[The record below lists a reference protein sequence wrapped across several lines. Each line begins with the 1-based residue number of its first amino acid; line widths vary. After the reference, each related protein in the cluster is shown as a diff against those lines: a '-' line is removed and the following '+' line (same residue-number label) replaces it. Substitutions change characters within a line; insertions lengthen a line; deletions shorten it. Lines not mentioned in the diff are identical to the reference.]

1 MPWDYL
7 RELMWDSNPN
17 HGITREVKKQKTKN
31 YTHTHTH
38 THTHTQ
44 NIPANVLTHSLASSQ
59 NKVLSE
65 YQRRASWLCTG
76 LSPPPCTLLEAERQ
90 VSDSQNQKVRDCCNR
105 GARDSIFHQTVT
117 RFPVAN
123 HIFLE
128 SRLVDICQ
136 DVATWDQLPRGDQWH
151 TWNGALMVQL
161 GNQLAGTREMIKT
174 YYYLAK

>member
-1 MPWDYL
+1 MPWDNL

-17 HGITREVKKQKTKN
+17 HGITREVN
-31 YTHTHTH
+31 THTH
-38 THTHTQ
+38 
-44 NIPANVLTHSLASSQ
+44 NIPVKALTHSLASSQ

-65 YQRRASWLCTG
+65 YQRRASWLCIG
-76 LSPPPCTLLEAERQ
+76 LSPPPCTLLEEERQ
-90 VSDSQNQKVRDCCNR
+90 VSDSQTQKVRGCCNL
-105 GARDSIFHQTVT
+105 GPRDGIFHQTVT
-117 RFPVAN
+117 SLPVAN
-123 HIFLE
+123 HILQE

-136 DVATWDQLPRGDQWH
+136 DVATWDQLPRGDPWH